1 MKKIACKISSKTQSV
16 MCIIYF
22 MFTNYSEVD
31 SLVKGLLQ
39 EYIVSIYQCQNLKIM
54 KQIEPFIHMQ

>member
-1 MKKIACKISSKTQSV
+1 

-39 EYIVSIYQCQNLKIM
+39 EYIVSIYQCRNLKIM
-54 KQIEPFIHMQ
+54 KRIEPYIHMQ